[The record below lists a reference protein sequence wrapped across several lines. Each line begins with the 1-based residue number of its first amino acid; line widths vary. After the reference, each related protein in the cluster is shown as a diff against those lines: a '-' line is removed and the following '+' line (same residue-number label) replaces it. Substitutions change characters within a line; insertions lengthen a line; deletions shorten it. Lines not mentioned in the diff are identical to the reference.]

1 MNDLGYKELEEY
13 IIEHY
18 RYGSVVNLL
27 ELNDLIARYGVTDE
41 QREDL
46 KKLLKELSIDVKYS
60 KKQLITK
67 FRSLLE
73 PLGEQKVIENDYFD
87 SWCKK
92 ENISK
97 DLRNIIKE
105 TLISDSYIFEDNV
118 SSGKFYQ
125 DIDIDNFD
133 DLDVLFE
140 DDNFQNELDEL
151 EDVVSIENNIDYIKQ
166 FQSDFSD
173 ADIKERSLN
182 NLIKANYGLI
192 WKFVRHYSKLSTVAF
207 DEEDMYQA
215 GVTGLL
221 KAAERFDISKGN
233 TFSTYAT
240 HWIRQAIS
248 RGIADYSTLIRI
260 PVHMREK
267 LVKLIKVENE
277 FYLEYDRNPTENE
290 LSTIMEIPVN
300 DIYDLKV
307 YKNLSNLISLDQTIN
322 DEDDSKF
329 GYFIEDKTTLMPDQ
343 EVECDDLKLQ
353 IRKIL
358 EEYLTFRQK
367 EIIILRFGL
376 DDSKQHTLEEI
387 GSEFGVTRERIR
399 QIENK
404 AIKKLSNC
412 KKVKERL
419 DDYFY
424 EN

>member
-1 MNDLGYKELEEY
+1 
-13 IIEHY
+13 
-18 RYGSVVNLL
+18 
-27 ELNDLIARYGVTDE
+27 
-41 QREDL
+41 
-46 KKLLKELSIDVKYS
+46 
-60 KKQLITK
+60 
-67 FRSLLE
+67 
-73 PLGEQKVIENDYFD
+73 
-87 SWCKK
+87 
-92 ENISK
+92 
-97 DLRNIIKE
+97 
-105 TLISDSYIFEDNV
+105 
-118 SSGKFYQ
+118 
-125 DIDIDNFD
+125 
-133 DLDVLFE
+133 
-140 DDNFQNELDEL
+140 
-151 EDVVSIENNIDYIKQ
+151 
-166 FQSDFSD
+166 
-173 ADIKERSLN
+173 
-182 NLIKANYGLI
+182 
-192 WKFVRHYSKLSTVAF
+192 
-207 DEEDMYQA
+207 
-215 GVTGLL
+215 
-221 KAAERFDISKGN
+221 
-233 TFSTYAT
+233 
-240 HWIRQAIS
+240 
-248 RGIADYSTLIRI
+248 
-260 PVHMREK
+260 MREK

-277 FYLEYDRNPTENE
+277 FYLEYNRNPTENE

-404 AIKKLSNC
+404 AIKRLSNC

-424 EN
+424 ENN